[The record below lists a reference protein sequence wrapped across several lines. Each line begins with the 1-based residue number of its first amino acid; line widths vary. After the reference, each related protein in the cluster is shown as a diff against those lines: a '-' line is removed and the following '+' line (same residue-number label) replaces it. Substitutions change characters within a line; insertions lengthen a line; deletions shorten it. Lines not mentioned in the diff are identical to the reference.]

1 MWWSQSPSLRQT
13 PICILNMPHPLLF
26 FFFFWLFQPYLFI
39 PPHFNMFYTVPPQ
52 LQLSKVNQPTSSNT
66 AKSPKPLLNWVYLFP
81 AINHNYLNSDE
92 TNQNIC
98 FSYVWL
104 YQKPDHFCYLEWLS
118 SVEFLKKKNKFMF
131 KIINNDDNLEKIS
144 QKKYR
149 PPANLPFKR
158 NHLHSVFPPLIQ
170 SPRRGS

>member
-1 MWWSQSPSLRQT
+1 
-13 PICILNMPHPLLF
+13 MPHPLLF
-26 FFFFWLFQPYLFI
+26 FFVCLFSQPYLFI
-39 PPHFNMFYTVPPQ
+39 PSNFNMFYTVPPQ

-66 AKSPKPLLNWVYLFP
+66 AKSPKPILNWIYIFP

-98 FSYVWL
+98 FSYIPL
-104 YQKPDHFCYLEWLS
+104 YQKTYHFYYLEWLS
-118 SVEFLKKKNKFMF
+118 SVELLKKKNKFMF

-144 QKKYR
+144 QKKYQ

-158 NHLHSVFPPLIQ
+158 THLHSVFPPFIQ
-170 SPRRGS
+170 SPWRGS